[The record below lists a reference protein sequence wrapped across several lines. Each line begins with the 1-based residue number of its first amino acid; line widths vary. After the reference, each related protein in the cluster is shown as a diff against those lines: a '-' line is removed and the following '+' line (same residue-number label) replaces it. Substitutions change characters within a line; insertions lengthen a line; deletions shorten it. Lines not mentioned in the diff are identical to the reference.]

1 MTPIQKKRL
10 LRRRMR
16 MLEKRKRYIK
26 RMERNRRVSVMGLR
40 LHQRLQLDIQGKKM
54 LRAKRKAERNQR
66 LAAKRETAKLN
77 RTLRRRRKK

>member
-26 RMERNRRVSVMGLR
+26 SMERKRRVSVMGLR
-40 LHQRLQLDIQGKKM
+40 LHQRLQSDIQGKKM
-54 LRAKRKAERNQR
+54 LRAKRSAERKQR
-66 LAAKRETAKLN
+66 LVAKRETAKLN